1 MNENRSIYEEEKKC
15 SSQYEADTQVTQNIK
30 KMFIKVGIE
39 RSGQEKRIL
48 FTYNRKIEIQT
59 CRDEMIILSLARY

>member
-39 RSGQEKRIL
+39 RSGQENRIL
-48 FTYNRKIEIQT
+48 FTYNRKT
-59 CRDEMIILSLARY
+59 KV

>member
-39 RSGQEKRIL
+39 RSRKENRIL
-48 FTYNRKIEIQT
+48 FTYNRKT
-59 CRDEMIILSLARY
+59 KV